1 MASCAIAALLLRFQV
16 NNFIGARPYARRAA
30 TASAALLTRGLSA
43 PVCFSRGQGYLVA
56 MTERLMPQDV
66 VLALKLVLVR
76 GTAWTEAEVAAA
88 LFVPE
93 GEVFEGLRRLAA
105 CHLYNPVDRR
115 VIRASLCEFL
125 VHGVRYVFP
134 ASPGGRGY
142 GIPTSLR
149 GSSLGGS
156 LVFDE
161 DDYLVWP
168 AEAGALRHGRVVA
181 RLHSNVPQAAA
192 SDGRLHEYL
201 ALVDALRV
209 GRARERALA
218 SAELERVLAA

>member
-1 MASCAIAALLLRFQV
+1 
-16 NNFIGARPYARRAA
+16 
-30 TASAALLTRGLSA
+30 
-43 PVCFSRGQGYLVA
+43 
-56 MTERLMPQDV
+56 MPQDV
-66 VLALKLVLVR
+66 VLALKLVLAR

-134 ASPGGRGY
+134 ASPSGLGH

-149 GSSLGGS
+149 GSSLTSS
-156 LVFDE
+156 LVFDD

-168 AEAGALRHGRVVA
+168 ADTGTRRHGRIVA
-181 RLHSNVPQAAA
+181 PLHSCVPQAAA
-192 SDGRLHEYL
+192 RDGRLHEFL

-218 SAELERVLAA
+218 SAELERLLSA